1 MRRRGALQGK
11 RAGSRL
17 HAVGG
22 VDVGFEQHRDAVQG
36 AEHVAGPAHVV
47 HVLRD
52 GQRIWIELDDGIDPI
67 STRVERMDALDV
79 GARQPHRGQRAAS
92 HPGLQLRHGGFEKGK
107 VVGLG
112 SRRER
117 RDEQRG
123 DENPS
128 CHAGCHVVCPPRN
141 VAAQEARSSELSLA
155 PGDVSFRCR
164 GLLFSSQRADAT
176 RGANRPQSTLP
187 DHNQPGVPG
196 TPPRWRSR
204 RRQRRYGVIPARR
217 NPPASGAEIRRHA
230 AIVLAG
236 K

>member
-92 HPGLQLRHGGFEKGK
+92 HPGLQLRHGGFEKGE
-107 VVGLG
+107 VVVDLG

-117 RDEQRG
+117 RDEQCG

-128 CHAGCHVVCPPRN
+128 CHAGCHVVGPPRN

-155 PGDVSFRCR
+155 PGDLCCRCR

-176 RGANRPQSTLP
+176 RGAIRPQSTLP
-187 DHNQPGVPG
+187 DRNQPGVPG
-196 TPPRWRSR
+196 MPPRWRSR
-204 RRQRRYGVIPARR
+204 WRQPA
-217 NPPASGAEIRRHA
+217 AWGDSG
-230 AIVLAG
+230 
-236 K
+236 